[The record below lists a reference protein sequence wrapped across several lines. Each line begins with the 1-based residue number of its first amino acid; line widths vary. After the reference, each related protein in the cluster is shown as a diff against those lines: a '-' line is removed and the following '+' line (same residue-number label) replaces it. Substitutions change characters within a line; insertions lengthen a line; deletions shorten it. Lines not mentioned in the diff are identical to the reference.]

1 MRLPPITKPVP
12 EALRTW
18 SKRHGVSQVGC
29 WLKVVIW
36 MTERSGFAAK
46 APRTK
51 QAPTPIKDKNRFA
64 TPQNGVG
71 RVAGQALRGRTRK
84 FWEKPEMLVEILLFT
99 RTVCDH
105 EKPAAH
111 MARHSEE

>member
-1 MRLPPITKPVP
+1 MMCLPPITKPVP

-64 TPQNGVG
+64 TPQNGVR
-71 RVAGQALRGRTRK
+71 RVAGQALGGSRQKIVR
-84 FWEKPEMLVEILLFT
+84 KPEKLVEILFFT
-99 RTVCDH
+99 RTVRDH
-105 EKPAAH
+105 ENPACP
-111 MARHSEE
+111 